1 MTTAINLIIDTPTRI
16 NIMRGWET
24 ERDKKNRALWLD
36 HLYNWQAI
44 AAFDRIPAAN
54 DTAKLDLNDTVN
66 QWIAV
71 SEKFNRD
78 PIFGKIGRRK
88 SERF

>member
-16 NIMRGWET
+16 NIKRGWET
-24 ERDKKNRALWLD
+24 ANQRRNRALWLD
-36 HLYNWQAI
+36 HLYNWQVF

-54 DTAKLDLNDTVN
+54 DTARLDLNDSVN

-71 SEKFNRD
+71 QEKFGRA
-78 PIFGKIGRRK
+78 PIIGKIGRRK
-88 SERF
+88 SERY